1 MKTLHWSF
9 VRKSQICL
17 RVQCDFV
24 ENASTD
30 WASIT
35 KKVDGNFVMSIPM
48 VEDNAD
54 YQEYLVWAETNT
66 IEEAD

>member
-1 MKTLHWSF
+1 MTITYQKTN
-9 VRKSQICL
+9 
-17 RVQCDFV
+17 DA
-24 ENASTD
+24 EGN
-30 WASIT
+30 WASIS

-66 IEEAD
+66 IQEAD

>member
-1 MKTLHWSF
+1 MEITYQKAN
-9 VRKSQICL
+9 
-17 RVQCDFV
+17 DA
-24 ENASTD
+24 EGN

-54 YQEYLVWAETNT
+54 YQEYLEWVAQGNT
-66 IEEAD
+66 IQEAD